1 MQRAS
6 PLASS
11 RPATPAAGRQS
22 PAVSGAAAARS
33 TPAPTPSNVP
43 VLYRGSG
50 GKAIDVSA
58 NYVRLD
64 TDKESGFGI
73 FQYEV
78 IFQPPMDSREE
89 RFRIIRLCSDVL
101 GDTKLFDGHKLYL
114 PKLMDETFSVDKGGL
129 KITFRY
135 HTQISHGQRESL
147 YIYNLCFNKIM
158 KDLKF
163 AQSSKKGSF
172 FDPKAAKDI
181 KVRFCNIL
189 GHITRNFIL

>member
-11 RPATPAAGRQS
+11 RPATPGAGRQS
-22 PAVSGAAAARS
+22 PAVAGAAAARS
-33 TPAPTPSNVP
+33 TPTPAPTPAPSNVP
-43 VLYRGSG
+43 ALYRGSG
-50 GKAIDVSA
+50 GKTIDVSA
-58 NYVRLD
+58 NYVVLN
-64 TDKESGFGI
+64 TDKDSGFGI

-78 IFQPPMDSREE
+78 VFQPPIDSRDE
-89 RFRIIRLCSDVL
+89 RFVLIRQCSDIL
-101 GDTKLFDGHKLYL
+101 GNTKLFDGHKLYL
-114 PKLMDETFSVDKGGL
+114 PKLMDETFSVDKGGV

-135 HTQISHGQRESL
+135 HAQTSHGQRESL

-181 KVRFCNIL
+181 KVRFCNIQ
-189 GHITRNFIL
+189 FFK